1 MTGSSIIVNNRVALA
16 GTASHAAV
24 GATRLLYIANRPGAV
39 KLKSEDDLRV
49 ERENAL
55 MAQLGYIGFRP
66 GSVA

>member
-39 KLKSEDDLRV
+39 KL
-49 ERENAL
+49 
-55 MAQLGYIGFRP
+55 
-66 GSVA
+66 